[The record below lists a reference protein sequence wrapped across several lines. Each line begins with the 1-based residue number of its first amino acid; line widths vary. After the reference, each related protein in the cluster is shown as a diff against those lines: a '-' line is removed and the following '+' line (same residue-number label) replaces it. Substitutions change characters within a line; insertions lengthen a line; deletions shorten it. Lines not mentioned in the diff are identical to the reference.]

1 MTRGKVSGTERAMGP
16 ASSGIR
22 GIRSF
27 YDEMG
32 IGKEELLRGTGP
44 GGGGRGRTATGST
57 GPVKEGPA
65 TPPPRRGQQY
75 TKTGLTTEGGGEIQE
90 RVNERN

>member
-44 GGGGRGRTATGST
+44 GGGGRGENSHGEHGPSQGGAGDSTPSPRTTIYKNGVD
-57 GPVKEGPA
+57 VKVLRKGEE
-65 TPPPRRGQQY
+65 RFKRG
-75 TKTGLTTEGGGEIQE
+75 
-90 RVNERN
+90 